1 MSRQYTLA
9 GNIVNEVLKNDLSV
23 AVAAKRNSFKTVFSN
38 ILSSENL
45 SSSGKVRKLSKILN
59 SAQFVFLGGVSAS
72 S

>member
-1 MSRQYTLA
+1 LA